1 MLVCERREPG
11 TFPIH
16 SPCAGIEFK
25 EFGRSAQRPCPP
37 AIRGLIGRTLAAITV
52 DDFNRIMEQELS
64 WAHDIGMRAQSIG
77 DGEAVIRLGFA
88 DEMLRP
94 GGTVAGPFM
103 MALADAAM
111 YAAVMGKLGVVKMAV
126 TSNLNINFLHRPHPG
141 ALLAEARALK
151 VGKRLAML
159 DVIIYSENHDEP
171 VAHATGTYS
180 VPQPND

>member
-1 MLVCERREPG
+1 M
-11 TFPIH
+11 
-16 SPCAGIEFK
+16 
-25 EFGRSAQRPCPP
+25 
-37 AIRGLIGRTLAAITV
+37 AAITV

-180 VPQPND
+180 VPQPNDLDCK